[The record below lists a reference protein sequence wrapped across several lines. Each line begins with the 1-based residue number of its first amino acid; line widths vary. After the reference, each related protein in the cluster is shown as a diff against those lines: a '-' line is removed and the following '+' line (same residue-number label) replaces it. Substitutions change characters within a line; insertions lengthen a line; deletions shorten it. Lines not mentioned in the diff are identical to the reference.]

1 MLLGYIGKL
10 WEDKDLMRRCLV
22 VAVPLMLQSLVVNS
36 VTLVDNLM
44 IGRLGDAALSGVS
57 SANRYYIL
65 VNFCCLAITSAGVIF
80 LSQYYGAD
88 NGKKMKECFRI
99 LTLFSL
105 FAALVFVLLAHFF
118 PEAIL
123 RFIID
128 NDEVVALGS
137 SYLKICLF
145 SYGPTVLSVCIASS
159 IRALGKTKVPMV
171 ISICSVLLNVLFDYV
186 LIFGHLGF
194 HPMGVEGAAYATL
207 LARLI
212 EMSLYLLILKL
223 SDYPFKSDLR
233 DLFSFDVS
241 LMKTILKTAIPLLIN
256 EFLYTFG
263 LTFQL
268 KCYSHRG
275 VLVNTAYTMS
285 MTFSDLFY
293 VLFSGMATATSVL
306 IGIPLGAGKLEEARD
321 NGYKLFVF
329 SLLLSVVFGISMFLA
344 SYLFPV
350 LYRNVSIEALAL
362 AESFMKVVAV
372 YFMVFTFNTQVYFT
386 LRAGGQTKQTM
397 MMDSLFMWSVLIP
410 VVFYLSYYTDLP
422 VLWVYVLGQGTD
434 LLKAF
439 LSYHLLR
446 KEKWVVNLTE

>member
-88 NGKKMKECFRI
+88 NEKKMKECFRI

-105 FAALVFVLLAHFF
+105 LAALAFVLLAHFF

-128 NDEVVALGS
+128 DDAVVALGS

-159 IRALGKTKVPMV
+159 IRALGRTKVPMV

-186 LIFGHLGF
+186 LIFGHFGF
-194 HPMGVEGAAYATL
+194 RPMGVEGAAYATL

-212 EMSLYLLILKL
+212 EMALYLLILKL
-223 SDYPFKSDLR
+223 SDYPFKSELR
-233 DLFSFDVS
+233 DFLFFDVS

-256 EFLYTFG
+256 EFL
-263 LTFQL
+263 
-268 KCYSHRG
+268 
-275 VLVNTAYTMS
+275 
-285 MTFSDLFY
+285 
-293 VLFSGMATATSVL
+293 
-306 IGIPLGAGKLEEARD
+306 
-321 NGYKLFVF
+321 
-329 SLLLSVVFGISMFLA
+329 
-344 SYLFPV
+344 
-350 LYRNVSIEALAL
+350 
-362 AESFMKVVAV
+362 
-372 YFMVFTFNTQVYFT
+372 
-386 LRAGGQTKQTM
+386 
-397 MMDSLFMWSVLIP
+397 
-410 VVFYLSYYTDLP
+410 
-422 VLWVYVLGQGTD
+422 
-434 LLKAF
+434 
-439 LSYHLLR
+439 
-446 KEKWVVNLTE
+446 